1 MQLGSL
7 ASYQLN
13 TNPPQVPKVYC
24 QPVRW
29 GEVGVDRPSA
39 KVLRYGSPYLM
50 IRDVFAIGL
59 SFKVC
64 EHGKETLQIVAG
76 TVSGTTEQAIPSTW
90 HLAPCPSPSTVG

>member
-13 TNPPQVPKVYC
+13 TNLPQVPKVYC

-50 IRDVFAIGL
+50 IRDVLPLVSALKSVGM
-59 SFKVC
+59 KK
-64 EHGKETLQIVAG
+64 KETLQIVAG
-76 TVSGTTEQAIPSTW
+76 Q
-90 HLAPCPSPSTVG
+90 